1 MKLVRSEKA
10 VAAEGVAGEAVI
22 AADTV
27 VVAAVDEAV
36 AADAVATVVAVDEA
50 AIAVVTAGATARF
63 PSADSL

>member
-1 MKLVRSEKA
+1 MRLVRREKA
-10 VAAEGVAGEAVI
+10 GEAEGAAGEAVI

-27 VVAAVDEAV
+27 VVGAVDEAV
-36 AADAVATVVAVDEA
+36 AADAVATGVADAA